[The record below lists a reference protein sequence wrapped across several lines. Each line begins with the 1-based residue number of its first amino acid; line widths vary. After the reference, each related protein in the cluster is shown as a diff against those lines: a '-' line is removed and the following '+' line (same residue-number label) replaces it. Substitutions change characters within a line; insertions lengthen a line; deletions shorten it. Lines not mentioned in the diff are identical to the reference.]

1 MKIKQTDQLFLE
13 ALKASLQQKS
23 VDWESEWTK
32 EEWLALFQT
41 AEKHC

>member
-23 VDWESEWTK
+23 VDWESE
-32 EEWLALFQT
+32 EEKQKMATALENGVGFI
-41 AEKHC
+41 